1 MLCCKNIYEN
11 PTCKPLFLKKDVK
24 NDLSHCGTIYF
35 SFMRGKKSQAIDEGA

>member
-11 PTCKPLFLKKDVK
+11 PTPLFLKKDVK
-24 NDLSHCGTIYF
+24 YYHSHCGTIYF